1 VQTPR
6 LPKSGPN
13 GEHILNPESF
23 NPGLMAFLDGS
34 PSPFHAVASMQQAL
48 QAQGFSD
55 LDPATA
61 WSVGHGEKTLI
72 TRNSSSLIAFRLG
85 RGPLTESGIRVIG
98 AHTDSPCLRLKPSP
112 DVRRSGVLQLGVEVY
127 GGVLLAPWFDRD
139 LSIAGRVTGTDAQGR
154 RLSLLIDFQRPIVT
168 IPSLAIHLNRDIHKN
183 RTINSQQEVVP
194 ILCDLADRTEAGFQ
208 KMLVDQVQRQHPESD
223 VQTVTDYE
231 LGCYDT
237 QGAQRVGINGDYLT
251 SARLDNLLSCYAGL
265 RSLLDAKGDQ
275 TILLVCNDHEEVGSA
290 SAAGAQ
296 GPFLHSVLERLCGDA
311 ETLARVLA
319 RSLLV
324 SADNAHAL
332 HPNYESK
339 HDPQHQ
345 PRLNGGPVIKFNA
358 NQRYATNSVTAAA
371 FRDLCA
377 RAGVPVQS
385 IAMRSDMACGSTI
398 GPITSTAVGIDTVD
412 VGAPQLAMHS
422 PRETTG
428 WKDPVLL
435 YRVLRELF
443 ESEAL

>member
-1 VQTPR
+1 M
-6 LPKSGPN
+6 
-13 GEHILNPESF
+13 NPESF

-34 PSPFHAVASMQQAL
+34 PSPFHAVASMQQTL
-48 QAQGFSD
+48 LAQGFSD

-61 WSVGHGEKTLI
+61 WSVGRGEKALI
-72 TRNSSSLIAFRLG
+72 TRNSSSLIAFRVG
-85 RGPLTESGIRVIG
+85 GKPLTESGIRIIG
-98 AHTDSPCLRLKPSP
+98 AHTDSPCLRIKPSP

-139 LSIAGRVTGTDAQGR
+139 LSIAGRVTGADTQGQ
-154 RLSLLIDFQRPIVT
+154 RLSLLIDFKRPIVT

-183 RTINSQQEVVP
+183 RTINPQQELVP
-194 ILCDLADRTEAGFQ
+194 ILCDLEDQTEAGFH
-208 KMLVDQVQRQHPESD
+208 KMLVDQVQQQHPESD

-231 LGCYDT
+231 LSCYDT
-237 QGAQRVGINGDYLT
+237 QGAQQIGINGDYLA

-265 RSLLDAKGDQ
+265 RGLLDADGDQ
-275 TILLVCNDHEEVGSA
+275 SMLLVCNDHEEVGSA

-311 ETLARVLA
+311 ETLARVLT

-324 SADNAHAL
+324 SADNAHAV

-358 NQRYATNSVTAAA
+358 SQRYATNSVTAAA

-398 GPITSTAVGIDTVD
+398 GPITSTVVGIDTVD
-412 VGAPQLAMHS
+412 VGAPQLGMHS

-443 ESEAL
+443 ESETL